1 MTTGP
6 CHPDLDRAL
15 QLAGLMLEAAQ
26 AGDWPSVATLQAECD
41 ALARHKY
48 PADEST
54 RKALLELQLQ
64 HGKLSGLVAHA
75 RDEIAR
81 EMGRHTHSHRALHA
95 YLESSQA
102 P

>member
-1 MTTGP
+1 M
-6 CHPDLDRAL
+6 

-26 AGDWPSVATLQAECD
+26 AADWPSVTTMQAECD
-41 ALARHKY
+41 ALARRQY

-54 RKALLELQLQ
+54 HKALLELQLQ
-64 HGKLSGLVAHA
+64 HEELSALVARA

-81 EMGRHTHSHRALHA
+81 EIGRHSHTHRALHA